1 MPATTI
7 LIVNPNARGGW
18 VRRRWP
24 RLEPSLRSALGSIE
38 VRFTEKPGDGKPLA
52 RAAVAGGAKLVI
64 ALGGDGTASEVAAG
78 LLEHQESTHET
89 EPVCSFGYLPAGT
102 GGDLRR
108 TLGTPDSLE
117 AAAQVIADSKGRL
130 VDAGRLDYIGNDGK
144 PQRGYFVNVAT
155 VGIGG
160 LVDVYANRSSKRLGG
175 KLTFFIASLRATLN
189 YRNAPVRVRLDDR
202 PMREHK
208 IYLVAVA
215 NGRYCGGGM
224 HIAPTALIDD
234 GMLEVVLV
242 GDISFG
248 EALQLGRTVY
258 KGEHLSLPK
267 VSCTRARTV
276 TIEPADATEHVL
288 LDVDG
293 ETPGRLPA
301 TWTVLPRALHL
312 RG

>member
-1 MPATTI
+1 MAAQTI

-18 VRRRWP
+18 PRRRWP
-24 RLEPSLRSALGSIE
+24 RLEPMLRNAFGALE
-38 VRFTEKPGDGKPLA
+38 VKFTEKVGDGKPMG
-52 RAAVAGGAKLVI
+52 RAAAASGAKLVV

-78 LLEHQESTHET
+78 LLEHQDASHDT
-89 EPVCSFGYLPAGT
+89 EPTCSFGYLPCGT

-108 TLGTPDSLE
+108 TIGTPDSLE
-117 AAAQVIADSKGRL
+117 AAAQTVASSKGRYI
-130 VDAGRLDYIGNDGK
+130 DAGRIDYIGNDGK
-144 PQRGYFVNVAT
+144 PARGYFINVAT

-175 KLTFFIASLRATLN
+175 KLTFFLASLRATMN
-189 YRNAPVRVRLDDR
+189 YKNAAVRVRLDDR
-202 PMREHK
+202 PAREHK
-208 IYLVAVA
+208 IYLVAVG

-234 GMLEVVLV
+234 GLLEVVLI
-242 GDISFG
+242 GDLSFT
-248 EALQLGRTVY
+248 EALQLGRVVY

-267 VSCTRARTV
+267 VSCVRARTV
-276 TIEPADATEHVL
+276 TIDPVDPNEHVL

-301 TWTVLPRALHL
+301 TWTVLPKAIHL